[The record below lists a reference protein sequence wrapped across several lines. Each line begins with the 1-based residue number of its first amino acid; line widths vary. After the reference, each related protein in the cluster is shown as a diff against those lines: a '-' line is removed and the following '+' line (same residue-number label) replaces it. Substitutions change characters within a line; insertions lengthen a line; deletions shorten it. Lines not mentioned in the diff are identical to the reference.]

1 MLKNYMNKQLKTPK
15 QIERHIKGIAN
26 HRRIEILFVV
36 ADNSGITLE
45 EIADKLSCNI
55 KTTSE
60 HTRRLVQAGLVNKKY
75 RGRSV
80 SHSLTPYGI
89 ILHKFISTFSHS

>member
-1 MLKNYMNKQLKTPK
+1 MDNKLKTPK
-15 QIERHIKGIAN
+15 QIERHIKGVAN
-26 HRRIEILFVV
+26 HRRIEILFTI
-36 ADNSGITLE
+36 AGNTDISLE

-75 RGRSV
+75 RGQSV
-80 SHSLTPYGI
+80 LHTLTPYGRI
-89 ILHKFISTFSHS
+89 FYKFIKIFSYSQEY